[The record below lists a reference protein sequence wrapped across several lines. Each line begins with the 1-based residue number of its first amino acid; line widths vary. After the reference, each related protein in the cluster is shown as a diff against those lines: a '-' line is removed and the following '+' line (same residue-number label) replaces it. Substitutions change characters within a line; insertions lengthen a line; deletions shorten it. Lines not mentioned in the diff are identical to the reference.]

1 MGNKVQNLFDKLVE
15 GYNLRAIKIGDETWY
30 AMNDLPLDRKA
41 INRKMS
47 DLRKDLS
54 SNGDFECT
62 PNFVEK
68 NTRLITNSTVILNHL
83 RNFDKVHNTG
93 EMFGNF
99 TMINYIVMTSRLGYE
114 YKIEMIN
121 LLNEIRKND
130 FYVDEN
136 IKPEQIEKLEQE
148 VERLK
153 DKLLYE
159 RTRKGLGALDIVK
172 FININD
178 LLPSSLFVFMSEYLK
193 LGTYLKVNKNR
204 RFKPNDNFI
213 EKCSKHGVAIIGTGN
228 IIFYES
234 FAEAINKNPK
244 VLEILKRINENEIQI
259 REQGIKNKNEKSE

>member
-1 MGNKVQNLFDKLVE
+1 MSNKVQSLFNELVNK
-15 GYNLRAIKIGDETWY
+15 YNLRAIKIDNETWY
-30 AMNDLPLDRKA
+30 AMNDLPLSKQTLSNARK
-41 INRKMS
+41 KLEEFS
-47 DLRKDLS
+47 VHSK
-54 SNGDFECT
+54 CT
-62 PNFVEK
+62 PNFVK
-68 NTRLITNSTVILNHL
+68 QNTRLIKNSEVTLNVL
-83 RNFDKVHNTG
+83 RNFNKVNNAG
-93 EMFGNF
+93 EVFGNF
-99 TMINYIVMTSRLGYE
+99 AMINYIVMTSRLGYE

-121 LLNEIRKND
+121 ILDEIRKND

-172 FININD
+172 FINVND

>member
-1 MGNKVQNLFDKLVE
+1 MGNKVQSLFNELVNK
-15 GYNLRAIKIGDETWY
+15 YNLRAIKIGDETWY
-30 AMNDLPLDRKA
+30 AMNDLPLKDGAIRKKLHD
-41 INRKMS
+41 IS
-47 DLRKDLS
+47 DVTLNNTQK
-54 SNGDFECT
+54 
-62 PNFVEK
+62 FVERNTKLIRNSDVTLSNAK
-68 NTRLITNSTVILNHL
+68 NFNKINNA
-83 RNFDKVHNTG
+83 G
-93 EMFGNF
+93 EKFGNF
-99 TMINYIVMTSRLGYE
+99 TMINYIIMTSRLGYE

-121 LLNEIRKND
+121 ILDEIRKND

-193 LGTYLKVNKNR
+193 LGTYIKVNKNR

-228 IIFYES
+228 IIFYKS

-244 VLEILKRINENEIQI
+244 VLETLKRINENEIQI

>member
-1 MGNKVQNLFDKLVE
+1 MGNKVQSLFNKLVNK
-15 GYNLRAIKIGDETWY
+15 YNLRAIKIGDETWY
-30 AMNDLPLDRKA
+30 AMNDLPLSKQTLSNTRK
-41 INRKMS
+41 KLEKS
-47 DLRKDLS
+47 DVHLK
-54 SNGDFECT
+54 CT
-62 PNFVEK
+62 MNFVEE
-68 NTRLITNSTVILNHL
+68 NTKLIKNSTVKLSNL
-83 RNFDKVHNTG
+83 KNFDKVNNTG
-93 EMFGNF
+93 ETFGNF
-99 TMINYIVMTSRLGYE
+99 AMINYIIMTSRLGYE

-121 LLNEIRKND
+121 ILDEIRKND
-130 FYVDEN
+130 FYIDKN

-148 VERLK
+148 VKRLK
-153 DKLLYE
+153 DKLIYE

-193 LGTYLKVNKNR
+193 LGTYIKVNKNR
-204 RFKPNDNFI
+204 RFKPNDNFV

>member
-1 MGNKVQNLFDKLVE
+1 MNNKVLNELFEDKNIEMLFDNKLGILFE
-15 GYNLRAIKIGDETWY
+15 IYSTGMALGYARPNAKGVLYPRKDRINKTIENAEISTCDHGGHRYLNESQLYDFMLEAHTEKCRMFRKWITNEL
-30 AMNDLPLDRKA
+30 LPK
-41 INRKMS
+41 
-47 DLRKDLS
+47 LRK
-54 SNGDFECT
+54 NGY
-62 PNFVEK
+62 
-68 NTRLITNSTVILNHL
+68 
-83 RNFDKVHNTG
+83 
-93 EMFGNF
+93 
-99 TMINYIVMTSRLGYE
+99 YI
-114 YKIEMIN
+114 
-121 LLNEIRKND
+121 
-130 FYVDEN
+130 DEN

-148 VERLK
+148 VKRLK

-172 FININD
+172 FVNIND

-193 LGTYLKVNKNR
+193 LGTYIKVNKNR

>member
-1 MGNKVQNLFDKLVE
+1 MSNKVQSLFNELVNK
-15 GYNLRAIKIGDETWY
+15 YNLRAIKIDDETWY
-30 AMNDLPLDRKA
+30 AMNDLPLNRKA
-41 INRKMS
+41 INMKMS
-47 DLRKDLS
+47 NLRKDLS
-54 SNGDFECT
+54 SDGNLNLPSKFEK
-62 PNFVEK
+62 E
-68 NTRLITNSTVILNHL
+68 NTKLIKNSTVKLSNL
-83 RNFDKVHNTG
+83 RNFDKVNNTG
-93 EMFGNF
+93 ETFGNF
-99 TMINYIVMTSRLGYE
+99 AMINYIIMTSRLGYE

-121 LLNEIRKND
+121 ILDEIRKND
-130 FYVDEN
+130 FYIDEN

-172 FININD
+172 FINVND

-234 FAEAINKNPK
+234 FAEAVNKNPK